1 MNMNIVNQSFK
12 FVPISIVFSV
22 AHICQQYV
30 CHNISN
36 MPFFRFKPKS
46 MRFNKNQLRIPFSIE
61 SSRWVFA
68 IKMSQNV
75 TVTMKN
81 LWPVW
86 GRTRVFERAPHHIAT
101 WQKCKLRR
109 VASGGVVKWVVGILR
124 DPTWVSCKA
133 CLEVG
138 HLNWTNLNDFGAIFK
153 TGKATSSISQKDQQ
167 GKDRL
172 FLQTCCWR
180 SLIISSLL

>member
-1 MNMNIVNQSFK
+1 MNSLLNLYHLLLI
-12 FVPISIVFSV
+12 FSV
-22 AHICQQYV
+22 AHICLQYV
-30 CHNISN
+30 INNVIN
-36 MPFFRFKPKS
+36 MPFFRFKSKS
-46 MRFNKNQLRIPFSIE
+46 MCFNKNQLRIPFSIE
-61 SSRWVFA
+61 SGRLVFA

-75 TVTMKN
+75 TVTMEN

-86 GRTRVFERAPHHIAT
+86 GRTRVFERAPHHIAR

-124 DPTWVSCKA
+124 DSTWVSGKA

-153 TGKATSSISQKDQQ
+153 TGKATSSISLDVRKII
-167 GKDRL
+167 RL
-172 FLQTCCWR
+172 FWQTCCWR

>member
-1 MNMNIVNQSFK
+1 MHEQSFK
-12 FVPISIVFSV
+12 FVPPSIDFLGGS
-22 AHICQQYV
+22 YLSPV
-30 CHNISN
+30 CVSKIIY
-36 MPFFRFKPKS
+36 MPFFRFKSKS
-46 MRFNKNQLRIPFSIE
+46 MCFNKNQLRIPFSIE
-61 SSRWVFA
+61 SGRWVFA

-75 TVTMKN
+75 TVTMEN

-86 GRTRVFERAPHHIAT
+86 GRTRVFERAPHHIAR

-153 TGKATSSISQKDQQ
+153 PGKATSSITLDVRKII
-167 GKDRL
+167 RL
-172 FLQTCCWR
+172 FWQTCCWR

>member
-22 AHICQQYV
+22 AHICQVYV

-86 GRTRVFERAPHHIAT
+86 GRTRVFERAPHHIAR

-124 DPTWVSCKA
+124 DPTWISCKA
-133 CLEVG
+133 CLQVG
-138 HLNWTNLNDFGAIFK
+138 HLRWTNLNDFGAIFK
-153 TGKATSSISQKDQQ
+153 AGKGASSISLNVRKII
-167 GKDRL
+167 RL
-172 FLQTCCWR
+172 FWQTCCWR